1 MWCLDNWCVACYF
14 FFQVLLIFPW
24 VNVPKGINSAWIYSN
39 TATVSHVFIEISD
52 LLLIEE
58 IKGFALVTGKL
69 LQGAAPLLDGR
80 LNLRGGCVVLDV
92 HWGLHR
98 RLLGRPAR
106 RAEQTAETGGVRA
119 GKWEGKRK
127 KSTQTKRIEGW
138 TQAVA
143 PAAEEG
149 FNI

>member
-1 MWCLDNWCVACYF
+1 MLQCD
-14 FFQVLLIFPW
+14 
-24 VNVPKGINSAWIYSN
+24 
-39 TATVSHVFIEISD
+39 VFSLSD

-58 IKGFALVTGKL
+58 IKRFALVTGQL

-92 HWGLHR
+92 HRCLRR

-119 GKWEGKRK
+119 GKWDGKRK
-127 KSTQTKRIEGW
+127 RKHTDKHIEGW

-143 PAAEEG
+143 PAEEAG